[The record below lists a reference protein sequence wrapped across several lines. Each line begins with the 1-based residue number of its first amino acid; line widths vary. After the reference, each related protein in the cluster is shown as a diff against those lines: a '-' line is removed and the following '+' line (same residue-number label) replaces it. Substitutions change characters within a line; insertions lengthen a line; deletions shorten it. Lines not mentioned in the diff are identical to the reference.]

1 MVNVISNMVK
11 FDESFFEEYEDLL
24 DIASE
29 KAAQRTID
37 RCFIGRNKYRKDGR
51 LSKCYIT
58 KVQQKYD
65 AYRNDLRCQ
74 SIVFLRYIQLVLPF
88 LTVNQV
94 TVSLLTKLI
103 YEYFEMNSLAIFS
116 VM

>member
-51 LSKCYIT
+51 LSKHYIIIS
-58 KVQQKYD
+58 Q
-65 AYRNDLRCQ
+65 R
-74 SIVFLRYIQLVLPF
+74 
-88 LTVNQV
+88 
-94 TVSLLTKLI
+94 
-103 YEYFEMNSLAIFS
+103 FS
-116 VM
+116 KNMMHIETI